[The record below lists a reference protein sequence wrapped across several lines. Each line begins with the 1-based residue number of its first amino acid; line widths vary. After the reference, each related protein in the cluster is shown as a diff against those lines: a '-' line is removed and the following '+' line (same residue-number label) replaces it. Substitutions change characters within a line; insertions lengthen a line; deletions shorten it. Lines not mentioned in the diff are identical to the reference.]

1 MAYPARDPA
10 DAPRLD
16 GVHVLVVDD
25 APIVLEAVT
34 EILRSVGATVTA
46 VPSAGVALTALRSE
60 RPDVLLSDISMPG
73 KDGYWLIDQVRA
85 LPAERGGVTPAIALT
100 AEAGSEHRER
110 ALRARFQ
117 WSRHPGSRS
126 AECSLLKAA
135 PRLAAP
141 PGPAAIASAI
151 LGLLWENIRDRRRTS
166 QVHVP

>member
-117 WSRHPGSRS
+117 LHVAKPVGVLDLVGIVATLSGRGIQDLDQPS
-126 AECSLLKAA
+126 
-135 PRLAAP
+135 
-141 PGPAAIASAI
+141 
-151 LGLLWENIRDRRRTS
+151 
-166 QVHVP
+166 VHR